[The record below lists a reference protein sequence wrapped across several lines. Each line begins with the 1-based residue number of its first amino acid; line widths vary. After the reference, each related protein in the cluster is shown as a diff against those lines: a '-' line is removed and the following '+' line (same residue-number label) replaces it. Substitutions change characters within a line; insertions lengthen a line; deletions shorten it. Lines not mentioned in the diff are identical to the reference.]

1 MFENLRTTYN
11 QFPRTYWVVAGTH
24 FIDVIGNTLLM
35 PFFALYVTQK
45 FDVGMTQAGIIL
57 ATNSIAGMVGS
68 TLGGA
73 MADRFGRRGIILFGL
88 VVSALSGLTLGFVD
102 KFYMFYGLSV
112 FVGLM
117 SSAAQP
123 AHQAMIADILPPEKR
138 AEGFGMM
145 RVISNFA
152 WIIGPT
158 IGGFLASYS
167 FLYLFLSDAVISV
180 VTAILVFR
188 LLPETRPQP
197 KESAEGG
204 SLLDT
209 LSGYRVALVDRPFGG
224 FVVASILMILVY
236 QQMYTSLS
244 VFLRDVHH
252 VDPQFY
258 GLVMSTSAVTVV
270 IFQFATTRIIKKYPP
285 FLMMVA
291 ATFFYMIGFGMYGFV
306 ATMPLFMLA
315 MVIITI
321 GEMIGMPTSNVLAAH
336 FAPEDMRARYMAV
349 FGLTWTVP
357 AMIGPWAA
365 GLVMDN
371 YNPNYVWYIGSVL
384 CVVAMLAFYLL
395 HLRLGGREKFQ
406 WTAEPQK
413 ETQMAVS
420 D

>member
-1 MFENLRTTYN
+1 MFQNIRNTYN
-11 QFPRTYWVVAGTH
+11 QFPQTYWVVAGTH

-45 FDVGMTQAGIIL
+45 FGVGMTQAGIIL
-57 ATNSIAGMVGS
+57 ATNSVAGMIGS
-68 TLGGA
+68 TIGGA

-102 KFYMFYGLSV
+102 KFYLFYGLAV
-112 FVGLM
+112 FVGLLG
-117 SSAAQP
+117 SAAHP
-123 AHQAMIADILPPEKR
+123 AHQAMIADILPADKR

-158 IGGFLASYS
+158 IGGFLASYD
-167 FLYLFLSDAVISV
+167 FLYLFLSDAVISI

-188 LLPETRPQP
+188 LLPETKPQP
-197 KESAEGG
+197 KEKTERET
-204 SLLDT
+204 LLQT
-209 LSGYRVALVDRPFGG
+209 LGGYRVALADRPYLAFI
-224 FVVASILMILVY
+224 FASILMILVY
-236 QQMYTSLS
+236 QQMYSSLS

-258 GLVMSTSAVTVV
+258 GLIMSSSAITVV
-270 IFQFATTRIIKKYPP
+270 IFQFGVTRIIKKYPP
-285 FLMMVA
+285 FLMMA
-291 ATFFYMIGFGMYGFV
+291 TATFFYMIGFTMYGFV
-306 ATMPLFMLA
+306 ATIPLFIVA

-336 FAPEDMRARYMAV
+336 FAPEEMRARYMAV

-357 AMIGPWAA
+357 SMIGPWAA
-365 GLVMDN
+365 GLVFDN
-371 YNPNYVWYIGSVL
+371 YNPNSVWYIGGVL
-384 CVVAMLAFYLL
+384 CVVAIMAFYYL
-395 HLRLGGREKFQ
+395 HIRLGAKEKFQ
-406 WTAEPQK
+406 RAEKIQATA
-413 ETQMAVS
+413 

>member
-1 MFENLRTTYN
+1 MLHRLTTIRD

-45 FDVGMTQAGIIL
+45 FDKGMTEAGIIL
-57 ATNSIAGMVGS
+57 ATNSIAGMIGA
-68 TLGGA
+68 TIGGA

-88 VVSALSGLTLGFVD
+88 VVSALSGLTLGFVNQ
-102 KFYMFYGLSV
+102 FYFFYGLSV
-112 FVGLM
+112 LVGLLG
-117 SSAAQP
+117 SAAHP

-152 WIIGPT
+152 WIIGPS
-158 IGGFLASYS
+158 IGGFLASYN
-167 FLYLFLSDAVISV
+167 FLYLFLSDAVISIL
-180 VTAILVFR
+180 TAILVFR
-188 LLPETRPQP
+188 LLPETKPQP
-197 KESAEGG
+197 KEHEQAEDK

-209 LSGYRVALVDRPFGG
+209 LRGYSVALTDRPFGA

-236 QQMYTSLS
+236 QQMYTSLG

-252 VDPQFY
+252 VNPQFY
-258 GLVMSTSAVTVV
+258 GLVMTTSAVTVV
-270 IFQFATTRIIKKYPP
+270 IFQFWVTRIIKRYPP
-285 FLMMVA
+285 FLMMIA
-291 ATFFYMIGFGMYGFV
+291 TTFFYMIGFGMYGFV
-306 ATMPLFMLA
+306 ATIPLFMLA

-365 GLVMDN
+365 GLVIDN
-371 YNPNYVWYIGSVL
+371 YNPNYIWYISIGL
-384 CVVAMLAFYLL
+384 CIIAMFAFYVL
-395 HLRLGGREKFQ
+395 HLKLGAREQFQ
-406 WTAEPQK
+406 QAPEPQ
-413 ETQMAVS
+413 AAAA

>member
-1 MFENLRTTYN
+1 MFQNLRNTYN

-45 FDVGMTQAGIIL
+45 FGVGMTQAGIIL
-57 ATNSIAGMVGS
+57 ATNSVAGMIGS
-68 TLGGA
+68 TIGGA

-88 VVSALSGLTLGFVD
+88 VVSALSGLTLGFVN

-117 SSAAQP
+117 SSASQP
-123 AHQAMIADILPPEKR
+123 AHQAMIADILPADKR

-158 IGGFLASYS
+158 IGGFLAAYN
-167 FLYLFLSDAVISV
+167 FLYLFLSDAVISI

-188 LLPETRPQP
+188 LLPETKPQP
-197 KESAEGG
+197 KDKTDHE
-204 SLLDT
+204 T
-209 LSGYRVALVDRPFGG
+209 LWQTLGGYRVALADRPYLAFI
-224 FVVASILMILVY
+224 FASILMILVY
-236 QQMYTSLS
+236 QQMYSSLS
-244 VFLRDVHH
+244 VYLRDVHH

-258 GLVMSTSAVTVV
+258 GLIMSSSAVTVV
-270 IFQFATTRIIKKYPP
+270 LFQFGVTRIIKKYPP
-285 FLMMVA
+285 FLMMA
-291 ATFFYMIGFGMYGFV
+291 TATFFYMIGFTMYGFV
-306 ATMPLFMLA
+306 ATIPLFIVA

-321 GEMIGMPTSNVLAAH
+321 GEMVGMPTSNVLAAH
-336 FAPEDMRARYMAV
+336 FAPEEMRARYMAV

-357 AMIGPWAA
+357 SMIGPWAA
-365 GLVMDN
+365 GLVFDN
-371 YNPNYVWYIGSVL
+371 YNPNYVWYIGGVL
-384 CVVAMLAFYLL
+384 CVVAILAFYFL
-395 HLRLGGREKFQ
+395 HLRLGFKPKFQ
-406 WTAEPQK
+406 P
-413 ETQMAVS
+413 VNV